1 MDRRRGTPPWPNA
14 PPQEAAAAAAVG
26 QGGRCR
32 RPISLADMTE
42 EQIAELRATV
52 VAAAAPIGS
61 GVAAI
66 FILLAL
72 ILAMARGV
80 SPGSDPMPLIVGG
93 VGVVLAFFFDIA
105 FIDPLTGPARPS

>member
-1 MDRRRGTPPWPNA
+1 
-14 PPQEAAAAAAVG
+14 
-26 QGGRCR
+26 
-32 RPISLADMTE
+32 MTE

-72 ILAMARGV
+72 ILAVARGV

-93 VGVVLAFFFDIA
+93 RASCW
-105 FIDPLTGPARPS
+105 PSSSTSPSSTR